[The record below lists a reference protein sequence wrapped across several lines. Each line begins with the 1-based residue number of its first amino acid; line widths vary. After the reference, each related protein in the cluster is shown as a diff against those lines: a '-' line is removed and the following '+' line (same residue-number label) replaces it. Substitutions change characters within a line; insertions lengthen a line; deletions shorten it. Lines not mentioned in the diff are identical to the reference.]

1 MDESNQYDQAI
12 KKPVDNKMGHLF
24 VVNIKFDK
32 NKAREREFLFNEVYL
47 PIFRKK
53 WSVRSKWKK
62 VFQLV
67 KTMRINGEC
76 LQIQ

>member
-32 NKAREREFLFNEVYL
+32 NKAREREFLFNEIYL
-47 PIFRKK
+47 PIFEKNKVLDPSERK
-53 WSVRSKWKK
+53 
-62 VFQLV
+62 FFNL
-67 KTMRINGEC
+67 
-76 LQIQ
+76 